1 MCKQRIDFGVPIKLI
16 QSDQSIRVSHSQY
29 GSMTHLERQPAPLR
43 KVKQIAFEEF
53 VNKIVKL
60 RPDKPSSVLDI
71 AELRY
76 CLQSD
81 VRHNNGIH
89 QRTLKHVFN
98 HQDVMEEKA
107 EVGGCG
113 VARQHS
119 VGSPFRTVAQ
129 RLWLSGD
136 RVNDRAA
143 KRFKTSFFQ
152 IELS

>member
-1 MCKQRIDFGVPIKLI
+1 MAVEAFRRIGVQKKHFKALACVLFDEESRP
-16 QSDQSIRVSHSQY
+16 
-29 GSMTHLERQPAPLR
+29 GE
-43 KVKQIAFEEF
+43 VKQIAFEEF

-107 EVGGCG
+107 EVLATTLERLSKRMDRIEADLDGG
-113 VARQHS
+113 QS
-119 VGSPFRTVAQ
+119 VGQPAAGQPSTVT
-129 RLWLSGD
+129 
-136 RVNDRAA
+136 RVNTRLDEGWV
-143 KRFKTSFFQ
+143 SSQ
-152 IELS
+152 